1 MKSSP
6 ESKKGKKASALG
18 VKGKHPKKASPSEGA
33 KKEKPLKETTDGN
46 EKESGKTTPGGGAGK
61 YMDEEE
67 MLDVAE
73 HCFIRMAESLIERGR
88 TARSIFSKYSVPEQF
103 PDGTVLE
110 LLSPIGFLEG
120 VKEACG

>member
-1 MKSSP
+1 
-6 ESKKGKKASALG
+6 
-18 VKGKHPKKASPSEGA
+18 
-33 KKEKPLKETTDGN
+33 
-46 EKESGKTTPGGGAGK
+46 
-61 YMDEEE
+61 

-88 TARSIFSKYSVPEQF
+88 TARSIFTKYSIPEQF

-120 VKEACG
+120 VKEASGV